1 MAKEE
6 RKLTGVQ
13 KAAILFIT
21 LGPEA
26 SSGILKKLPES
37 DIQKITYE
45 IANITSVTAEQR
57 EEILNEFLQINKAR
71 DYIIEGGMDYAK
83 QLLSKALGAQR
94 ANEILDKVSEATAQY
109 RPFSIARKADS
120 KQLLN
125 VITAEQPQTIALILC
140 YLQADKAAQ
149 VMAELPEETQSEVAY
164 RIATMNTTSP
174 MVIKEIESVL
184 ESKLSSVVRTEMTSL
199 GGVETLVGILNSVDR
214 TTEKNITEGL
224 EREDAELADKVKSSM
239 FVFEDVISLDDVSI
253 QRILREVEASDLALA
268 LKGCSDE
275 VANCIYR
282 NQSKRAAA
290 SLKEDMEFLGP
301 VRITDVEKAQQK
313 IVSIIRR
320 LDDANEIIISRGGED
335 ESESKT
341 IQAQGKVDRLTAT
354 VYLNKTL
361 TQEEKQEF
369 EDGVANAIGIDATR
383 GDQITVSGMTFDTSS
398 IDKAQAALEEM
409 NAEEAANKKTMMM
422 IAGGVIGAILLGVI
436 IFFILKRRKK
446 KEEEEEQLLD
456 TLIDDT
462 IIPKEPDAFDPI
474 EFETKTQ
481 KSHLENEIKKYATEK
496 PEQVVEIIK
505 SWLTENER

>member
-1 MAKEE
+1 MARDE
-6 RKLTGVQ
+6 RKLTGLQ

-26 SSGILKKLPES
+26 SSGILKKLPEN

-57 EEILNEFLQINKAR
+57 EEVLNEFLQINKAR

-83 QLLSKALGAQR
+83 QLLSKALGSQK
-94 ANEILDKVSEATAQY
+94 ANEILEKVSEATAQY
-109 RPFSIARKADS
+109 RPFSIARKADP

-125 VITAEQPQTIALILC
+125 VITSEQPQTIALILC
-140 YLQADKAAQ
+140 YLQTDKAAQ

-174 MVIKEIESVL
+174 MVIKEIEAVL
-184 ESKLSSVVRTEMTSL
+184 ESKLSSVVRTEMTTL

-214 TTEKNITEGL
+214 ATEKNITESL
-224 EREDAELADKVKSSM
+224 EREDAELADRVKSSM
-239 FVFEDVISLDDVSI
+239 FVFEDIISLDDVSI

-301 VRITDVEKAQQK
+301 VRLNDVEKAQQK
-313 IVSIIRR
+313 IVAVIRR

-335 ESESKT
+335 
-341 IQAQGKVDRLTAT
+341 
-354 VYLNKTL
+354 
-361 TQEEKQEF
+361 
-369 EDGVANAIGIDATR
+369 AII
-383 GDQITVSGMTFDTSS
+383 V
-398 IDKAQAALEEM
+398 
-409 NAEEAANKKTMMM
+409 
-422 IAGGVIGAILLGVI
+422 
-436 IFFILKRRKK
+436 
-446 KEEEEEQLLD
+446 
-456 TLIDDT
+456 
-462 IIPKEPDAFDPI
+462 
-474 EFETKTQ
+474 
-481 KSHLENEIKKYATEK
+481 
-496 PEQVVEIIK
+496 
-505 SWLTENER
+505 

>member
-83 QLLSKALGAQR
+83 QLLSKALGTQR

-140 YLQADKAAQ
+140 YLQPDKAAQ

-239 FVFEDVISLDDVSI
+239 FVLEDVISLDDVSI

-335 ESESKT
+335 
-341 IQAQGKVDRLTAT
+341 
-354 VYLNKTL
+354 
-361 TQEEKQEF
+361 
-369 EDGVANAIGIDATR
+369 AII
-383 GDQITVSGMTFDTSS
+383 V
-398 IDKAQAALEEM
+398 
-409 NAEEAANKKTMMM
+409 
-422 IAGGVIGAILLGVI
+422 
-436 IFFILKRRKK
+436 
-446 KEEEEEQLLD
+446 
-456 TLIDDT
+456 
-462 IIPKEPDAFDPI
+462 
-474 EFETKTQ
+474 
-481 KSHLENEIKKYATEK
+481 
-496 PEQVVEIIK
+496 
-505 SWLTENER
+505 